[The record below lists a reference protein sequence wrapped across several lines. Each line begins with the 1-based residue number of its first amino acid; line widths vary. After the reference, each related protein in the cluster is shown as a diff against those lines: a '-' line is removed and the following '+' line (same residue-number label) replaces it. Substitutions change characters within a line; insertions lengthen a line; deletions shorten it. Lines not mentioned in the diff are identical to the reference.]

1 MSYMTLD
8 AMDRAILNILQREG
22 RITNVELAQR
32 IGLSPGPTLARV
44 NKLEASGY
52 IEGYAAQV
60 SRSKMGFAV
69 TAFVLVSLREHNR
82 IANDAFLAA
91 VTKLDEI
98 LEIHHIAGDE
108 DFLLKV
114 VAESPA
120 AYETFM
126 LERLTTVADLQ
137 RVKTVFVLSSPK
149 STTSIP
155 VGGPE

>member
-44 NKLEASGY
+44 NKLEASGF
-52 IEGYAAQV
+52 IEGYSAQV

-82 IANDAFLAA
+82 VANDAFLDA

>member
-1 MSYMTLD
+1 MTLD
-8 AMDRAILNILQREG
+8 AMDRAILDILQREG

-44 NKLEASGY
+44 NKLESAGY
-52 IEGYAAQV
+52 IDGYVALV
-60 SRSKMGFAV
+60 NRPKMGLAV

-82 IANDAFLAA
+82 AANDAFLSA
-91 VTKLDEI
+91 VKELTEV

-120 AYETFM
+120 SYETFM

-149 STTSIP
+149 SSTAIP
-155 VGGPE
+155 VGP

>member
-1 MSYMTLD
+1 MSLD
-8 AMDRAILNILQREG
+8 AMDRAILDILQREG

-44 NKLEASGY
+44 NKLESGGF
-52 IEGYAAQV
+52 IDGYTALVNRAKV
-60 SRSKMGFAV
+60 GLAV

-82 IANDAFLAA
+82 VANDAFLAA
-91 VTKLDEI
+91 VSTLPEV

-120 AYETFM
+120 SYETFM
-126 LERLTTVADLQ
+126 LERLTTVADLH

-149 STTSIP
+149 SSTAIP
-155 VGGPE
+155 VLE